1 MKPAMTLTS
10 RLRRACG
17 LAVMG
22 FTLGFAGCVSVFL
35 VPPVLPLQETT
46 LSGTGKEKVL
56 LIDVSGVIAHKADD
70 RGGIFPG
77 PPDIVARVKEELELA
92 AQDEHVKAVV
102 LRINSPGG
110 TVTASDQLYHEMKQF
125 KATHHIPIV
134 AVLMDVG
141 ASGAYYVAMAADS
154 VIAHPTSIVGSIGVV
169 MLRINVEGL
178 LEKLG
183 LETAAIKSGT
193 MKDMGSPFRTM
204 TDDEYQVFLGV
215 IMEFYNRFVEVVGE
229 GRPKLKDDRIR
240 ELADGRIYTAGQ
252 ALNAGLVDELGYLD
266 TALDRAKQAAGL
278 TEARVVTYHR
288 PGTYTNNI
296 YSGMHDSAILRR
308 IADWSQLPVGTPQF
322 LYLWG
327 PA

>member
-1 MKPAMTLTS
+1 LKNAY
-10 RLRRACG
+10 G
-17 LAVMG
+17 LAA
-22 FTLGFAGCVSVFL
+22 LGIALGLAGCISVFL

-46 LSGTGKEKVL
+46 LSGTGDEKIL
-56 LIDVSGVIAHKADD
+56 LIDVSGVIAHKAEG
-70 RGGIFPG
+70 RGSAFPG

-92 AQDEHVKAVV
+92 AQDDHVKAVV

-110 TVTASDQLYHEMKQF
+110 TVTASDQLYYELRQF
-125 KATHHIPIV
+125 KAARKIPIV
-134 AVLMDVG
+134 AVFMDVG

-169 MLRINVEGL
+169 MLRMNVEGL

-204 TDDEYQVFLGV
+204 TDEERQVFQGA
-215 IMEFYNRFVEVVGE
+215 IMEFYNRFVQIVGE
-229 GRPKLKDDRIR
+229 GRPGLKSDRIR
-240 ELADGRIYTAGQ
+240 ELADGRIYTASQ
-252 ALNAGLVDELGYLD
+252 AVKAGLVDELGYLD
-266 TALDRAKQAAGL
+266 TALNRAKQAAGL
-278 TEARVVTYHR
+278 AEARVVTYHR
-288 PGTYTNNI
+288 PGTYSNNI
-296 YSGMHDSAILRR
+296 YSGLPDSATLRR

-327 PA
+327 AP

>member
-1 MKPAMTLTS
+1 MKN
-10 RLRRACG
+10 ACG
-17 LAVMG
+17 LAV
-22 FTLGFAGCVSVFL
+22 LGLALGLAGCVSVFL
-35 VPPVLPLQETT
+35 VPPVQPLQETT
-46 LSGTGKEKVL
+46 LSGTGKAKVL
-56 LIDVSGVIAHKADD
+56 LIDVSGVIAHKSTEK
-70 RGGIFPG
+70 GGVFSG

-110 TVTASDQLYHEMKQF
+110 TVTASDQLYHEMRQF
-125 KATHHIPIV
+125 KAARKIPMV
-134 AVLMDVG
+134 AVFMDVG

-169 MLRINVEGL
+169 MLRVNVEGL

-204 TDDEYQVFLGV
+204 TDDEHQVFMGV
-215 IMEFYNRFVEVVGE
+215 IMEFYDRFVQVVGE
-229 GRPKLKDDRIR
+229 GRPRLKSDRIR
-240 ELADGRIYTAGQ
+240 ELADGRIYTATQ
-252 ALNAGLVDELGYLD
+252 ALKAGLVDELGYLH

-288 PGTYTNNI
+288 PGAYTNNI
-296 YSGMHDSAILRR
+296 YSGLPDVATLRR

-327 PA
+327 QS